1 MHQLSIESYNS
12 IELYDNKH
20 YQGYILTLINTFYA
34 LWDTLYAKMLIFY
47 SIYCF

>member
-1 MHQLSIESYNS
+1 MAKLSFNRNNS
-12 IELYDNKH
+12 RELYNNKH

>member
-1 MHQLSIESYNS
+1 MTKLSLVIYNS
-12 IELYDNKH
+12 RELYNNKH